1 MVLTHASMNMRTGW
15 KILKGTIEEFGED
28 KVLRL
33 SAAMAYYTVFS
44 IGPLLVLM
52 VGLAGLVLGQETVR
66 EQVLAHLRGLLGE
79 RSTGMVESMMTARR
93 SSGSIMAT
101 VIGGAGLLFGA
112 AGVFGQLQDSL
123 NTIWEVQRKKG
134 IGIWGFIRDRF
145 LSLTMVLGVGFLL
158 LVSMVLTTILGAFS
172 AYLSNLMSVPEWILG
187 TFHFLFSFGVI
198 TTLFAL
204 IFKVLPDVQIRW
216 GDVWIGAAVTA
227 LLFVAGKFAL
237 GWYLG
242 REGATSAYGAGSAF
256 VLILLY
262 IYYSS
267 VILFFGAEFTQ
278 VQAKFR
284 GAHLLPSKYAE
295 PVGQDTPAEQ
305 GNTLRT
311 SSAHRGS
318 SPARSRRP
326 QPAIPDAVGGSS
338 ESPESAEHLSEKD
351 MRKHT
356 TIDRKRVTHHPLE
369 SIRQQPWSFL
379 TLALATGVAAGLFM
393 KLGTLRRGWRLY
405 STVRKFI

>member
-1 MVLTHASMNMRTGW
+1 MNIKAGW
-15 KILKGTIEEFGED
+15 TILKGTIQEFGED

-66 EQVLAHLRGLLGE
+66 EQVLGQLRGMLGE
-79 RSTGMVESMMTARR
+79 RSTGMVESMMNSRR
-93 SSGSIMAT
+93 ASGSIMAT

-123 NTIWEVQRKKG
+123 NTIWEVKPKEGR
-134 IGIWGFIRDRF
+134 GIWGFIRDRF
-145 LSLTMVLGVGFLL
+145 LSFTMVLGVGFLL
-158 LVSMVLTTILGAFS
+158 LVSMVLTTLLGAFS
-172 AYLSNLMSVPEWILG
+172 GYLSNLISVPEWILG
-187 TFHFLFSFGVI
+187 AFHFLLSFGVI

-216 GDVWIGAAVTA
+216 GDVWIGAVGTT

-242 REGATSAYGAGSAF
+242 REGVTSAYGAGSSF

-262 IYYSS
+262 IYYSA
-267 VILFFGAEFTQ
+267 VILFFGAELTQ

-284 GAHLLPSKYAE
+284 GAHLRPGKYAE
-295 PVGQDTPAEQ
+295 PVTEENRVQQ
-305 GNTLRT
+305 GITRET
-311 SSAHRGS
+311 GS
-318 SPARSRRP
+318 GHQGSPARPRHP
-326 QPAIPDAVGGSS
+326 QPAAAYAVGGAF
-338 ESPESAEHLSEKD
+338 EKPESAEVLVEENMS
-351 MRKHT
+351 KHT
-356 TIDRKRVTHHPLE
+356 EIGRGRVTHHPLQ

-393 KLGTLRRGWRLY
+393 KMGMLRRGWRLY
-405 STVRKFI
+405 STVRRFI